1 MCFKLTLLCLM
12 QCGYFNSMFSG
23 QWKEAD
29 ECCIRIDILD
39 GNIDDEGVLASNIN
53 LFLLIVI
60 E

>member
-1 MCFKLTLLCLM
+1 MSFKLTLLCLM

-23 QWKEAD
+23 HWKEAD

-53 LFLLIVI
+53 LFN
-60 E
+60 